1 MFKKPNVPVIAIEE
15 HYWDRDVAKHVSGP
29 EAGRGNE
36 TDEIYVYTDAAGQIQ
51 GLAVISREP
60 RELSVVNIVGTI
72 KPEEL
77 TQLSGH
83 LGIPKVDV
91 KPKGDE
97 Q

>member
-1 MFKKPNVPVIAIEE
+1 V
-15 HYWDRDVAKHVSGP
+15 
-29 EAGRGNE
+29 
-36 TDEIYVYTDAAGQIQ
+36 YVYTDAAGQIQ